1 MVFKIITKIGLDL
14 ENSFVKNNVSGLV
27 QKSCEALN
35 EVRLYAVLLHHPE
48 VLLGDHGKTIIRE
61 LSVLKEKNIIAKI
74 GVSIYSPEI
83 LGAISK
89 LFKLDIVQ
97 APFNIFDQKMS
108 SSGWSDKL
116 KANEVEIH
124 TRSVFLQ
131 GLLLI
136 NRSQLSTYFS
146 KNWPDLFD
154 AWYKYLKDNNSKAL
168 NVALNFA
175 LKQDWIDKV
184 VVGVD
189 NVSQLRAL
197 LEVEKFSSSLN
208 FPQLS
213 CDDPNLINPSRWN
226 FT

>member
-1 MVFKIITKIGLDL
+1 
-14 ENSFVKNNVSGLV
+14 
-27 QKSCEALN
+27 
-35 EVRLYAVLLHHPE
+35 
-48 VLLGDHGKTIIRE
+48 
-61 LSVLKEKNIIAKI
+61 
-74 GVSIYSPEI
+74 
-83 LGAISK
+83 
-89 LFKLDIVQ
+89 
-97 APFNIFDQKMS
+97 MS

-131 GLLLI
+131 GLLLT

-154 AWYKYLKDNNSKAL
+154 AWYKYLEDNNSKAL

-197 LEVEKFSSSLN
+197 LEVEKFSSSMVV
-208 FPQLS
+208 
-213 CDDPNLINPSRWN
+213 
-226 FT
+226 